1 MPAKAINT
9 IITLLLLF
17 NGPGAIYGGGAM
29 ILQPDGSILQFPPGM
44 LESSPFSNYM
54 VPGIVLFCVI
64 GLFSLFLLLQFLFRK
79 RYDAKLI
86 MSNGVLVIGWIII
99 QVLMIRTFSY
109 LQLIIITTGVLLVI
123 LGVLL
128 YKNGREETHINK
140 LNN

>member
-44 LESSPFSNYM
+44 LDGSPFSNYM

-64 GLFSLFLLLQFLFRK
+64 GLISLFLLLQFFFRK
-79 RYDAKLI
+79 RYEAKPI
-86 MSNGVLVIGWIII
+86 MTNGVLVIGWIII

-109 LQLIIITTGVLLVI
+109 LQLVIIATGVLLVI

-128 YKNGREETHINK
+128 YKKGREETHINK
-140 LNN
+140 QNN